1 MEEPLA
7 RVIFAK
13 IERLEE
19 EIKVLQAKEEEY
31 RQLGEQLRQAQKME
45 AVATLASGI
54 AHDFNNILQAILSTA
69 QLILMRK
76 SKDDRD
82 YKKLM
87 QIETA
92 ANKGSKL
99 ASQLLT
105 LGRKTD
111 HASYALNL
119 NSRIKEITNLFRRTF
134 PRMIGL
140 ELDLAADL
148 KRINVAGDHIDQ
160 IIMNLGINARDA
172 MPEGGKII
180 LKTSNVISNNGS
192 PPQSF
197 HHNRD
202 SVLLTVSDTGC
213 GMSPETVEHIFE
225 PFYTTK
231 GPGKGTGLGLSTV
244 KSIVTDNLGSI
255 ECSSTPGKGTTFKI
269 CFPVAH
275 TGRRY
280 AKGQRK
286 RGKQEALNGVE
297 TILLVD
303 DERAILTSG
312 KEMLEGYGYRVK
324 TARKGEEA
332 LAKYA
337 RGSIDL
343 VVLDISMPE
352 MGAIECLNKLLAID
366 SKAKVIITSGNSV
379 DNKVKEALKSG
390 GMAFMAKP
398 YGLKE
403 MLKTVRKV
411 IDA

>member
-1 MEEPLA
+1 MEEALT
-7 RVIFAK
+7 RVIVAK

-19 EIKVLQAKEEEY
+19 EIRVLQAKEKEY
-31 RQLGEQLRQAQKME
+31 RELGEQLRQAQKME
-45 AVATLASGI
+45 AVATLAGGI

-76 SKDDRD
+76 SKDDLD
-82 YKKLM
+82 YRKLM
-87 QIETA
+87 QIESA
-92 ANKGSKL
+92 ANKGSTL
-99 ASQLLT
+99 VSQLLT

-111 HASYALNL
+111 HKSHALNL
-119 NSRIKEITNLFRRTF
+119 NSRIKEITKLFRRTF
-134 PRMIGL
+134 PRMIGV
-140 ELDLAADL
+140 ELALAGDL

-180 LKTSNVISNNGS
+180 LRTSNVISNDGS
-192 PPQSF
+192 PPQSPQ
-197 HHNRD
+197 HIPD
-202 SVLLTVSDTGC
+202 SVLLTVTDTGC

-244 KSIVTDNLGSI
+244 KSIVADNGGSI
-255 ECSSTPGKGTTFKI
+255 VCSSTPGKGTTFKI
-269 CFPVAH
+269 YFPVAH

-280 AKGQRK
+280 SKGRRK
-286 RGKQEALNGVE
+286 KETQGALHGSE

-303 DERAILTSG
+303 DERAILKSG

-332 LAKYA
+332 VTRYA

-343 VVLDISMPE
+343 VVLDISTPE

-366 SKAKVIITSGNSV
+366 TKAKVIITSGNSV
-379 DNKVKEALKSG
+379 DKRVGEALKSG

-403 MLKTVRKV
+403 MLKTVRRV